1 MQMLESLV
9 LSRFRREPSKIPTAW
24 SEQTMGGEPYCG
36 DQEVRRPIRG
46 CHGIHISKEGLSI
59 DD

>member
-9 LSRFRREPSKIPTAW
+9 LSRPGESLQGFSDCLP
-24 SEQTMGGEPYCG
+24 EQTMGGEPYCG